1 MTALNAQR
9 LHDGVAG
16 GARRPLVAPG
26 LYMRKMLHHFSE
38 MRRAAR
44 WSSWQDRTPVAKRD
58 FGKEWVPGSIPGRCS
73 QKKQRATHATND
85 RHALYNLICYLSTIY
100 YYLSTIYLIQS
111 TTTGTEIPYP
121 CSTEEVRRKNAV
133 ARPLDRPGLQER
145 WLSPYK
151 PEVVG
156 SKPTGGIH
164 TSAALQKRLVI
175 A

>member
-1 MTALNAQR
+1 MRKCFTTSARCAEQR
-9 LHDGVAG
+9 GGRVGRTGHRLLSVISERSGFRVRFPG
-16 GARRPLVAPG
+16 GAR
-26 LYMRKMLHHFSE
+26 K
-38 MRRAAR
+38 
-44 WSSWQDRTPVAKRD
+44 
-58 FGKEWVPGSIPGRCS
+58 
-73 QKKQRATHATND
+73 KKQRATHATND

-133 ARPLDRPGLQER
+133 ARPLDCPGLQER

>member
-1 MTALNAQR
+1 M
-9 LHDGVAG
+9 
-16 GARRPLVAPG
+16 
-26 LYMRKMLHHFSE
+26 
-38 MRRAAR
+38 
-44 WSSWQDRTPVAKRD
+44 
-58 FGKEWVPGSIPGRCS
+58 GSGFDSREVLA
-73 QKKQRATHATND
+73 KKQRATHATTD
-85 RHALYNLICYLSTIY
+85 MHSIIEYATYLLSIY
-100 YYLSTIYLIQS
+100 YLPNTINHNRA
-111 TTTGTEIPYP
+111 EIPYP